1 MSRPLEPLDTAT
13 QASPRQAEPMIRSPR
28 VAEGVAAGAIVLF
41 GAWVLWQA
49 MQLREGPGYAAVGP
63 RTFPL
68 IVGVGLLVSGL
79 ALLWGSVHGRPVE
92 PGAGSEAAA
101 PTDWRTLLTMAAL
114 LLGYVFLFQP
124 LGFVL
129 TSALFLIGGA
139 WALGSRAPIRDVVCG
154 VALSLATFFVFTRL
168 LGLELP
174 AGPLEAPLRALR
186 AMLLPPL

>member
-1 MSRPLEPLDTAT
+1 
-13 QASPRQAEPMIRSPR
+13 MIRSLR
-28 VAEGVAAGAIVLF
+28 LAHGVTAGAIVLL
-41 GAWVLWQA
+41 GAWMLWQA
-49 MQLREGPGYAAVGP
+49 IQLREGPGYAAVGP

-68 IVGVGLLVSGL
+68 IVGGGILLSGL
-79 ALLWGSVHGRPVE
+79 ALLWRSLRGRASPAE
-92 PGAGSEAAA
+92 AGSEAAA

-139 WALGSRAPIRDVVCG
+139 WALGSRSPVRDVVAG
-154 VALSLATFFVFTRL
+154 VVLSLVTFLVFTRL

-186 AMLLPPL
+186 AMVLVSWTSSAT